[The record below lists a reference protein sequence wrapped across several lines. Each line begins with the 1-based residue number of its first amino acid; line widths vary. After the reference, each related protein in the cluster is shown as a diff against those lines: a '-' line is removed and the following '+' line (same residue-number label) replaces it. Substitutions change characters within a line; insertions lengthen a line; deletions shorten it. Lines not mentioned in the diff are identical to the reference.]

1 MGATTLP
8 VYIQTCA
15 IMGVINRLHCIMEVD
30 GVLVQTFIFMNVV
43 PGVDQDVSAH
53 LHTHQDLK
61 KVKVSSAWLHI
72 LILAYNTIRNS

>member
-1 MGATTLP
+1 
-8 VYIQTCA
+8 
-15 IMGVINRLHCIMEVD
+15 MGVINRLHCIREVHCIGEVD

-43 PGVDQDVSAH
+43 PGVDQDVSPY
-53 LHTHQDLK
+53 QDLK